1 MAQLAAPVLRSFAA
15 TVALISALAA
25 VPPFVGGLPAQT
37 AGGLQT
43 GTWTREPATDGWR
56 VAIQFT
62 NYNGDRLTAAFPVS
76 RIEIDQATQ
85 EFGYTKADADAIF
98 DACRGKCNQAE
109 YDRRLADFYRRRGV
123 TAVRSNQVMHL
134 SVDMPELVLRN
145 SPRVRAAAMEV
156 ERIARARNYDAGN
169 TIGAVLSLAQ
179 TGIPYFSPPT
189 EEDGKSILGVY
200 VPPQVLGNGK
210 GDCDSKTG
218 LVASL
223 LKNFSGA
230 RMIGINIPD
239 HYLMGIA
246 RVPQRG
252 EAFIQYAGEPYVLL
266 EAAGPAWL
274 PPGHLSD
281 YSRAILGTMRD
292 VRIDPFR

>member
-1 MAQLAAPVLRSFAA
+1 VFRSFAA

-25 VPPFVGGLPAQT
+25 VPSHVGGLPAQSAESAH
-37 AGGLQT
+37 AGA
-43 GTWTREPATDGWR
+43 WTREPATDGWR
-56 VAIQFT
+56 VAVQFT

-76 RIEIDQATQ
+76 RAEIDQATG
-85 EFGYTKADADAIF
+85 EFGFTKADADAVF
-98 DACRGKCNQAE
+98 EACRGKCNQAE
-109 YDRRLADFYRRRGV
+109 YDRRIAESYRKRGV
-123 TAVRSNQVMHL
+123 AMVRSNRVMHL
-134 SVDMPELVLRN
+134 SVDMPELVQRN
-145 SPRVRAAAMEV
+145 GPRVRAAAMEV
-156 ERIARARNYDAGN
+156 ERLARARNYDAGS
-169 TIGAVLSLAQ
+169 TIGAVLSLVQ

-239 HYLMGIA
+239 HYLMGVA
-246 RVPQRG
+246 RIPQRG

-266 EAAGPAWL
+266 ETAGPAWL

-281 YSRAILGTMRD
+281 YSRALIGTMRD